1 MASGTGSN
9 FEALVQATQHEL
21 DAEIC
26 CLVVNKPGCGAQLKA
41 ERHGIPSVVLDH
53 RLYNR
58 REDLDRALIR
68 VFLAERVEVV
78 VMAGW
83 MRIVTP
89 LLIHAFQG
97 RLINLHPSLLPSFRG
112 MNAVGQALEAGV
124 SISGCTAHLV
134 SEEVDAGAVIC
145 QAAIPV
151 LASDTEATLSER
163 LHTQEHRMYPWA
175 VALLGQRIR
184 NAQG

>member
-26 CLVVNKPGCGAQLKA
+26 CLVVNNPGCGAQLKA

-112 MNAVGQALEAGV
+112 MNAVGRRH
-124 SISGCTAHLV
+124 SF
-134 SEEVDAGAVIC
+134 
-145 QAAIPV
+145 P
-151 LASDTEATLSER
+151 
-163 LHTQEHRMYPWA
+163 
-175 VALLGQRIR
+175 
-184 NAQG
+184 